1 MKISTLTITA
11 LALTL
16 VACAPIKS
24 STEPTTD
31 TSTLAS
37 SSSAESMNMND
48 LYRYYE
54 SEELGISFY
63 YPASFLLTQ
72 TTINKDIEYADP
84 RIPTTEIF
92 FWIDHDEKSY
102 QIRMMK
108 TRDPKI
114 IQYLATDHPF
124 ENIIIAG
131 RKMQKFRQDT
141 MKETVGFIES
151 TGTENIVVSFDFSP
165 DADVMK
171 NIMASLKFL

>member
-1 MKISTLTITA
+1 MKISSLSMTA
-11 LALTL
+11 LALSL
-16 VACAPIKS
+16 IACTPIKS
-24 STEPTTD
+24 STEPLTD
-31 TSTLAS
+31 AS
-37 SSSAESMNMND
+37 SLTSSAAGESVNIND

-63 YPASFLLTQ
+63 YPASFSLTQ
-72 TTINKDIEYADP
+72 TTINKEIEYADA

-114 IQYLATDHPF
+114 IQYLGTDHPL
-124 ENIIIAG
+124 ENVTIAG

-141 MKETVGFIES
+141 MKETVGFIEN